1 MFIHLPSIAAIY
13 STEDFSFVDI
23 NVSMETSLTVNIPE
37 NSGQI
42 FTVSTARKAIA
53 NIYLNFKDAKK
64 QPPVLI
70 DSETINLG
78 VSTEDAGL
86 SSVIAAMSEDDR
98 SKMLTRFISHLN
110 YLRKS
115 ENHAEMLRRHE
126 EQPFAG
132 LADDGMGVAPAKP
145 SWLMAGPHTEKDIVQ
160 YNLRIKNIKRAFE
173 DTVEIHNDLTFTA
186 AQSYVEDAALWLP
199 LNEKL
204 RQIQDRLNG

>member
-1 MFIHLPSIAAIY
+1 
-13 STEDFSFVDI
+13 
-23 NVSMETSLTVNIPE
+23 
-37 NSGQI
+37 
-42 FTVSTARKAIA
+42 
-53 NIYLNFKDAKK
+53 
-64 QPPVLI
+64 
-70 DSETINLG
+70 
-78 VSTEDAGL
+78 
-86 SSVIAAMSEDDR
+86 MSEDDR

-132 LADDGMGVAPAKP
+132 LADDGMEVAPAKP

-186 AQSYVEDAALWLP
+186 AQAYVEDASLWLP